1 MSKRVVLIG
10 HCGPDSSYL
19 RMTISRVSREISVSM
34 VDDDAELQKALEEG
48 VDLLLINRQLDYGF
62 KDTEGVELIA
72 RLHGEHPNL
81 KMMLVSNYPESQAAA
96 LAAGALP
103 GFGKR
108 ELGSDRVASLIREA
122 LAAET
127 VK

>member
-1 MSKRVVLIG
+1 MSKHVVLVG

-34 VDDDAELQKALEEG
+34 VDDDADLQKVIDGGAA
-48 VDLLLINRQLDYGF
+48 LLLVNRQLDYGF
-62 KDTEGVELIA
+62 KESEGVELIA
-72 RLHGEHPNL
+72 RLHGAHPNL
-81 KMMLVSNYPESQAAA
+81 KMMMVSNFPESQAEA

-108 ELGSDRVASLIREA
+108 ELGSERVASLIREA
-122 LAAET
+122 LAMEA
-127 VK
+127 VQ